1 MPSDLEEFE
10 KLEQGAGPDKK
21 VLFALGL
28 LLCRETK
35 IEVSTRLAVRSFLL
49 QVRFAQDNM

>member
-49 QVRFAQDNM
+49 QVRLAQDNM